1 MRTEHSRVATNLV
14 RLVSLFARR
23 RGFSQQLRDGPSRL
37 DVSSA
42 STERGEER
50 GRRASLLAELY
61 RHHAV
66 ETAGENGDM
75 VYRNTLPP
83 DAWVNAQLAR
93 RGEAWRVHNVDGF
106 RCEIYEI

>member
-1 MRTEHSRVATNLV
+1 MRTERSGVATNLV

-23 RGFSQQLRDGPSRL
+23 RSFSQRLRGDASWL
-37 DVSSA
+37 DVSCA

-50 GRRASLLAELY
+50 GRRASLLAALY

-66 ETAGENGDM
+66 ETAGEKGDM
-75 VYRNTLPP
+75 VYRDTLPP